1 MLKDVMKRHKIS
13 WQNPLEIAHKISQNY
28 QENWVFL
35 YSALHQE
42 KPNSKSYIA
51 IFENQKYR

>member
-1 MLKDVMKRHKIS
+1 MKSQKIIWQDPLK
-13 WQNPLEIAHKISQNY
+13 IAQKISQNH

-42 KPNSKSYIA
+42 KPNSKSYMINKSGLEA
-51 IFENQKYR
+51 